1 MPFRKKSVFK
11 TLLNKLCKGGTFLA
25 DGRLIRQVH
34 GCPTD
39 DPISVT
45 LSNIFCVKMEYDVV
59 ETLKPKF

>member
-1 MPFRKKSVFK
+1 MS
-11 TLLNKLCKGGTFLA
+11 KGGTFLA